1 MRLLFPGCVLL
12 ALLAGCESQQPVAT
26 TPTAA
31 PLVAAA
37 PTTPVAPAAA
47 PPDTS
52 DNTRAYQGNF
62 SEFQADTLLR
72 LGTRHYWLHLSQVA
86 DSTKPI
92 EYAPAVMAG
101 KYFAAPS
108 DTAWRA
114 HRVRGY
120 EGTYT
125 FTLRDSARRAVVFT
139 KKLHKRDF
147 MGTDKG
153 ELLTLSEPNFR
164 YQGYSSG
171 LRALVFTAYFGL
183 PSSDVA
189 NRTAL
194 LLDVRS
200 GQVKG
205 AYRIGSA
212 SFEAIDCDPQVT
224 PDGQAVLTC
233 GGQLLRAG
241 RPPLSLQRPHA
252 EVRAARF
259 LTDTTLLVVYGFGD
273 YRPVRHEAEAAS
285 DGGGPLP
292 VVDAP
297 VMAVLSQPDLEFTS
311 TPAQQRLPNAFVLST
326 SGRQLATFRYTGW
339 LPDMGYSMPRH
350 FAAATRTYY
359 FLNGETDKPKSLVLL
374 RKAQPD
380 SILQLPLKALPKFQ
394 PPRRPQETKFSIS
407 DGMYNYTFYA
417 DSTNPRHIRYSR
429 RAAGND

>member
-1 MRLLFPGCVLL
+1 MLVLL
-12 ALLAGCESQQPVAT
+12 ASCETRQPVAT
-26 TPTAA
+26 
-31 PLVAAA
+31 
-37 PTTPVAPAAA
+37 APAAA
-47 PPDTS
+47 PVVAVPSAPVAAAALPPDTA
-52 DNTRAYQGNF
+52 DLTRAYQGNF
-62 SEFQADTLLR
+62 SEFQADTLLQ
-72 LGTRHYWLHLSQVA
+72 LGTRHCWLHLSQVA

-147 MGTDKG
+147 LRTDKG
-153 ELLTLSEPNFR
+153 ELLTLSEPDFR

-194 LLDVRS
+194 LLDARS
-200 GQVKG
+200 GQVQG
-205 AYRIGSA
+205 IYRIGSA
-212 SFEAIDCDPQVT
+212 SFEAIDCDPQVA
-224 PDGQAVLTC
+224 PGGQAVLTC
-233 GGQLLRAG
+233 AGQLLRAG
-241 RPPLSLQRPHA
+241 QPPLSLRRPHA

-273 YRPVRHEAEAAS
+273 YRPARREVKSAS
-285 DGGGPLP
+285 DGGSPLP
-292 VVDAP
+292 VVDAA
-297 VMAVLSQPDLEFTS
+297 VTAVLSQPAMEFTS

-326 SGRQLATFRYTGW
+326 SGRQLATFRYDGW

-350 FAAATRTYY
+350 FAAATRSYY
-359 FLNGETDKPKSLVLL
+359 FLNGENDKPKSLVVLPKT
-374 RKAQPD
+374 RPD
-380 SILQLPLKALPKFQ
+380 SVLQLPLKALSKFQ
-394 PPRRPQETKFSIS
+394 PPRRPQEVKFTIS
-407 DGMYNYTFYA
+407 DGSYEYTFYA
-417 DSTNPRHIRYSR
+417 DSAQPRRVRYAR
-429 RAAGND
+429 RAAAGTY

>member
-12 ALLAGCESQQPVAT
+12 ALLVGCESRQPAAT

-31 PLVAAA
+31 PPVAAT

-47 PPDTS
+47 PPDTI
-52 DNTRAYQGNF
+52 DNTQAYQGNF
-62 SEFQADTLLR
+62 SLFQADTLLK

-92 EYAPAVMAG
+92 EYAPAVVAG

-125 FTLRDSARRAVVFT
+125 FTLRDSARRAVIFT

-147 MGTDKG
+147 LPTDKG
-153 ELLTLSEPNFR
+153 ELLTLSEPDFR
-164 YQGYSSG
+164 YQSYSSG
-171 LRALVFTAYFGL
+171 LRALLFTAYFGL
-183 PSSDVA
+183 PNSDVA

-194 LLDVRS
+194 LLDARS
-200 GQVKG
+200 GQVRG
-205 AYRIGSA
+205 TYHIGSA
-212 SFEAIDCDPQVT
+212 SFEAIDCDPQVA
-224 PDGQAVLTC
+224 PGGQAVLTC

-241 RPPLSLQRPHA
+241 RPPLSLRRPHA
-252 EVRAARF
+252 EVWAARF

-273 YRPVRHEAEAAS
+273 YRPVRREAEDAS
-285 DGGGPLP
+285 DGSGPLP
-292 VVDAP
+292 VVDAA
-297 VMAVLSQPDLEFTS
+297 VTAVLAQSDMEFAS
-311 TPAQQRLPNAFVLST
+311 TPAQRRLPNAFMLST
-326 SGRQLATFRYTGW
+326 SGRQLATFRYDGW

-350 FAAATRTYY
+350 FAAAMRTYY

-380 SILQLPLKALPKFQ
+380 SVLQLPLKSLPKFQ

-407 DGMYNYTFYA
+407 DGMYDYTFYA
-417 DSTNPRHIRYSR
+417 GSANPRHVRYAR
-429 RAAGND
+429 RAAGN

>member
-1 MRLLFPGCVLL
+1 M
-12 ALLAGCESQQPVAT
+12 
-26 TPTAA
+26 
-31 PLVAAA
+31 
-37 PTTPVAPAAA
+37 APAAA
-47 PPDTS
+47 PPDTI
-52 DNTRAYQGNF
+52 DNTQAYQGNF
-62 SEFQADTLLR
+62 SEFQADTLLK

-125 FTLRDSARRAVVFT
+125 FTLRDSARRALVFT

-147 MGTDKG
+147 LRTDKG
-153 ELLTLSEPNFR
+153 ELLTLSEPDFR

-194 LLDVRS
+194 LLDARN

-205 AYRIGSA
+205 MYSIGSA
-212 SFEAIDCDPQVT
+212 SFEAIDCDPQVA
-224 PDGQAVLTC
+224 PGGQAVLTC

-241 RPPLSLQRPHA
+241 HSPLSLRRPHA

-273 YRPVRHEAEAAS
+273 YRPARREAESAS
-285 DGGGPLP
+285 AETGPLS
-292 VVDAP
+292 VVDAA
-297 VMAVLSQPDLEFTS
+297 VTAVLSQPEMEFTS

-350 FAAATRTYY
+350 FAATTRTYY
-359 FLNGETDKPKSLVLL
+359 FLNGENDKPKSLVLL
-374 RKAQPD
+374 PKAWPD
-380 SILQLPLKALPKFQ
+380 SAIQLPLKKLPKFQ
-394 PPRRPQETKFSIS
+394 PPRHPKEIKFTIG
-407 DGMYNYTFYA
+407 DGMYDYTFYT
-417 DSTNPRHIRYSR
+417 DSAQPRRVRYARR
-429 RAAGND
+429 RAAGNY